1 MRNKKGRKVRS
12 GFGKALILL
21 HNYNQRNRFL
31 KGTPGASYL
40 PKGFS
45 VWLRKKKV
53 YMCLGVES
61 ASLIAV
67 ILDFIKS
74 ETLFTMLY
82 IEFFMNLEHC
92 KKVENIFYLQ
102 HCKWLVTL

>member
-1 MRNKKGRKVRS
+1 
-12 GFGKALILL
+12 
-21 HNYNQRNRFL
+21 
-31 KGTPGASYL
+31 
-40 PKGFS
+40 
-45 VWLRKKKV
+45 
-53 YMCLGVES
+53 MCLCVES

-82 IEFFMNLEHC
+82 IEFFMNLEHR
-92 KKVENIFYLQ
+92 KKVVNVFYLQ